1 MSQRWSRTRS
11 GSKYVNLDTLSPL
24 QGVAD
29 GHNRLSG
36 DLQHNGA
43 TADQGMQMAAEVL
56 DNKQHWYEALDIQY
70 QAMEQELERYRTVM
84 ADSMARM
91 KAQNKAARD
100 SRQAQLEAQEKSL
113 AEFRQKQAEEEARNQ
128 EARQQAFRQ
137 LVSPDQSLSWDYRIS
152 GLHAQQVQ
160 LLAEQ
165 EAMASH
171 HPSSPIEE
179 LTSLKHPIEG
189 VPGEVPAGG
198 TRFPENI
205 GTTTDQG
212 LRMPSHLLTSRQQF
226 FESVDSQ
233 HEELM
238 KGHKLSLEKKE
249 LSNRMTGVEDRQH
262 QLSGNL
268 HHVGATA
275 DRGRQLASQL
285 SASHDQFY
293 QSMESQQEEM
303 MTVLAQKQKS
313 FWESMRCQIAV
324 QNRAIAAIKPR
335 QNDAL
340 KELQDQDTGWQ
351 MTRQTLSP
359 VPSLSRDYRDGAL
372 RAQHDQ
378 LLAKQETL
386 GSLHTSTP
394 VEERTQLEHPIE
406 GVPGGVSAGGTSFQ
420 ENSAS
425 RRTQPWR
432 SVMMPANLI
441 PLTQC
446 TDTPYQEA
454 GLKECHGN
462 ASDQMGTGYP
472 FRDAVDP
479 SQYRI
484 TRSPHHQEELT
495 ELGQDA
501 QSSLRHPMQG
511 VSAGIT
517 EPQDSVFQLEAVLQ
531 KCHVDRD
538 LQDVS
543 AGTIAPQSPPSSAH
557 HHGEHSVDDL
567 VVCHPE
573 PDMVTGGQ
581 TNLRSSTN
589 AMVELESG
597 GTDDPDPVMDSGAS
611 VASPTKATS
620 PLEAARELATH
631 PQSLSKDPTENF
643 TAEQVGDF
651 RPHYQRS
658 PRLLKKE
665 NASRQDRK
673 QAKKEFSTQLA
684 GQAGSVDS
692 PVSSSDDHYRQ
703 GQRKGRKHQ
712 KGSRRPRRATGISD
726 ASLDRNWRQKDNRHT
741 LKVSKVS
748 SCDYSGR
755 QNGWDFD
762 MVLMLQDTEHVK
774 VTATGSEEFWWDACE
789 DFEEELMD
797 GLKRESCEQV
807 STTIKDKAIQQES
820 LLAEWYELEKS
831 FDELELTK
839 DDDSRED
846 FRILKVDEE
855 QLFLEWSL
863 IEKALDAE
871 SRLERKMG
879 GEEDSGYL
887 VDMNCKIRAIISDAQ
902 CRI

>member
-1 MSQRWSRTRS
+1 MWIWTHYPRLIPWPKWRHGT
-11 GSKYVNLDTLSPL
+11 KLL
-24 QGVAD
+24 Q
-29 GHNRLSG
+29 
-36 DLQHNGA
+36 
-43 TADQGMQMAAEVL
+43 T
-56 DNKQHWYEALDIQY
+56 
-70 QAMEQELERYRTVM
+70 
-84 ADSMARM
+84 
-91 KAQNKAARD
+91 
-100 SRQAQLEAQEKSL
+100 QLEAQEKSL

-128 EARQQAFRQ
+128 EARQQASRQ
-137 LVSPDQSLSWDYRIS
+137 PISPDQSLSWDYRIS
-152 GLHAQQVQ
+152 SLRAQQVQ

-189 VPGEVPAGG
+189 VPGEVPARG

-212 LRMPSHLLTSRQQF
+212 LQMPSHLLTSRQQF

-238 KGHKLSLEKKE
+238 KEHK
-249 LSNRMTGVEDRQH
+249 
-262 QLSGNL
+262 
-268 HHVGATA
+268 
-275 DRGRQLASQL
+275 QL
-285 SASHDQFY
+285 SASREQFF
-293 QSMESQQEEM
+293 QSVESQQEEWM
-303 MTVLAQKQKS
+303 AGLAQKHEEMMKGMAQKHKS
-313 FWESMRCQIAV
+313 FGDSMRSQLAEED
-324 QNRAIAAIKPR
+324 RAIAAIKHR

-340 KELQDQDTGWQ
+340 RELQDQDTGLQ

-359 VPSLSRDYRDGAL
+359 VPSLNWDYREGAL
-372 RAQHDQ
+372 QAQHDQ
-378 LLAKQETL
+378 LVTKQETL

-394 VEERTQLEHPIE
+394 VEERTHLEHPIE

-432 SVMMPANLI
+432 SVMMHAN
-441 PLTQC
+441 LTQC

-454 GLKECHGN
+454 GLQECHRN

-484 TRSPHHQEELT
+484 TRSPRHQDELT

-501 QSSLRHPMQG
+501 QSMLISLDWNHRYRNWDAFSSAKQTPLRHPMQG
-511 VSAGIT
+511 VSAGVT

-538 LQDVS
+538 LQGVS
-543 AGTIAPQSPPSSAH
+543 AGTIAPQSSILQHQEAVPSSAH
-557 HHGEHSVDDL
+557 HHEEHSVDDL

-581 TNLRSSTN
+581 TNLRSSTD
-589 AMVELESG
+589 AIVELESG

-611 VASPTKATS
+611 VASPIKATS
-620 PLEAARELATH
+620 PPEATRELATH
-631 PQSLSKDPTENF
+631 PQRLSQDTTENF
-643 TAEQVGDF
+643 TEEQVGDF

-658 PRLLKKE
+658 PRLLRKE

-684 GQAGSVDS
+684 GQSGSDDS
-692 PVSSSDDHYRQ
+692 SGSSSDDHYRR

-712 KGSRRPRRATGISD
+712 KGSRRPRRATGTSD
-726 ASLDRNWRQKDNRHT
+726 APLDRNWRRKDNRHT
-741 LKVSKVS
+741 LKVSKLS
-748 SCDYSGR
+748 SCDDSGR

-762 MVLMLQDTEHVK
+762 MELMLRDTEHVK
-774 VTATGSEEFWWDACE
+774 VTATGSEEFW
-789 DFEEELMD
+789 
-797 GLKRESCEQV
+797 
-807 STTIKDKAIQQES
+807 
-820 LLAEWYELEKS
+820 
-831 FDELELTK
+831 
-839 DDDSRED
+839 
-846 FRILKVDEE
+846 
-855 QLFLEWSL
+855 
-863 IEKALDAE
+863 
-871 SRLERKMG
+871 
-879 GEEDSGYL
+879 
-887 VDMNCKIRAIISDAQ
+887 
-902 CRI
+902 